1 MLIHLTLSIE
11 EIQLIFKGKDNEYKL
26 RFSQFWSIFMKNVQ
40 KLFVKHQQNLIMQE
54 AEKHAG
60 HSTLLADKPDLFE
73 MLVDDVKPEKWDEYL
88 KHKSEYHSGL

>member
-1 MLIHLTLSIE
+1 MLIHFTLSIE

-26 RFSQFWSIFMKNVQ
+26 RFSQILFMKHVQ

-73 MLVDDVKPEKWDEYL
+73 MLVDDVKPEKWDQYL

>member
-1 MLIHLTLSIE
+1 MLIHFTLSIE
-11 EIQLIFKGKDNEYKL
+11 EIQLIFKGKDNEYPKERQRL
-26 RFSQFWSIFMKNVQ
+26 NVK

>member
-1 MLIHLTLSIE
+1 MLIHFTLSIE

-26 RFSQFWSIFMKNVQ
+26 RFSQFLKNVQ